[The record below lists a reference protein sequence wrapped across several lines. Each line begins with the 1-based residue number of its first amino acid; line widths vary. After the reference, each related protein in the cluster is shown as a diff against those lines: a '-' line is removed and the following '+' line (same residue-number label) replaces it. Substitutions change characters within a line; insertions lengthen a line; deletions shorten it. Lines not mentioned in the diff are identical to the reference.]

1 MNLLHFFSP
10 LCQIRNRSGFQELP
24 NSVAAQ
30 VEGFGQWVG
39 LTGPALNIVGGLLLL
54 FVGYLV
60 AKSIGKLIQGGLSR
74 LGVDRKATGD
84 LSIAKLIGKLAYYL
98 LMIIVLMAT
107 LSLMGVS
114 GDVLAP
120 LNEMTVKFLS
130 AIPNIIAAGII
141 AYVGY
146 FLAKIVAGLVEAS
159 GDRIRSWLPKVPTAS
174 KTDDFAGNVTEMNRE
189 LKDLGSGT
197 GRVDIVKVLKNVAFI
212 FVFIPILIIALEK
225 LNMQVIT
232 LPATNMLDTFIN
244 AIPSIVYAVIILFA
258 AVVGGKFLSRLL
270 QELLTSLDTNS
281 LGQKLRLENILG
293 HTNLVKV
300 IGNIAY
306 IVIVYIGVVEAA
318 KQLGLF
324 EVVDIL
330 DQVLAVAAK
339 IAFGLFI
346 LALGNVVANFV
357 SGIFLKSK
365 NANNLSSAIIRG
377 AILVI
382 FLAMGLHA
390 MGIANDIIELAFG
403 LSLGAIAVAFA
414 LAFGLGGREA
424 AGQEV
429 KNFFQK
435 LRKDDNDTNIKS

>member
-1 MNLLHFFSP
+1 MNLLISAFP
-10 LCQIRNRSGFQELP
+10 LLQINNPDRLTELP
-24 NSVAAQ
+24 NSVAMQ
-30 VEGFGQWVG
+30 VQGFGQWMG
-39 LTGPALNIVGGLLLL
+39 LTGPALHIIGGLLLL
-54 FVGYLV
+54 VVGYFV
-60 AKSIGKLIQGGLSR
+60 AKTVGRLVEKGLSK
-74 LGVDRKATGD
+74 LGINSRTKSD
-84 LSIAKLIGKLAYYL
+84 LSISRLFGKLAYYL

-114 GDVLAP
+114 GDVLIP
-120 LNEMTVKFLS
+120 LNEMTAKFLS
-130 AIPNIIAAGII
+130 AIPNIVAAAII

-146 FLAKIVAGLVEAS
+146 FLAKILSGLVEAS
-159 GDRIRSWLPKVPTAS
+159 GDKIRSWLPKMP
-174 KTDDFAGNVTEMNRE
+174 AGQPNGIAKESPAEVRRE
-189 LKDLGSGT
+189 LNEIGGGV
-197 GRVDIVKVLKNVAFI
+197 GRVDIVKVLKNVVFI

-258 AVVGGKFLSRLL
+258 AAVGGKFLSGLL
-270 QELLTSLDTNS
+270 QSLLNS
-281 LGQKLRLENILG
+281 LNINSLSPKLRLENILG
-293 HTNLVKV
+293 NTDLVKV

-306 IVIVYIGVVEAA
+306 IFIVYIGIVEAA

-324 EVVDIL
+324 EIVDIL
-330 DQVLAVAAK
+330 DQVLAVAGK
-339 IAFGLFI
+339 IVFGLLI

-357 SGIFLKSK
+357 TGLFLKSK
-365 NANNLSSAIIRG
+365 NANTLSSAIIRG

-429 KNFFQK
+429 KDFFQK
-435 LRKDDNDTNIKS
+435 LKKDDKDSLN

>member
-1 MNLLHFFSP
+1 MNLFNNFMSLS
-10 LCQIRNRSGFQELP
+10 QMNSAAGFQEFP

-30 VEGFGQWVG
+30 VEGIGQRVG
-39 LTGPALNIVGGLLLL
+39 LSGPALNIVGGLLLL
-54 FVGYLV
+54 IVGYFV
-60 AKSIGKLIQGGLSR
+60 AKSIGSLVQKGLDR
-74 LGVDRKATGD
+74 LGVDKKTKSD
-84 LSIAKLIGKLAYYL
+84 FSISRLFGKLAYYL

-120 LNEMTVKFLS
+120 LNEMTVKFLG
-130 AIPNIIAAGII
+130 AIPDIIAAGII

-159 GDRIRSWLPKVPTAS
+159 GDKIRSCLPKMPAS
-174 KTDDFAGNVTEMNRE
+174 GDANDISDSSSGVANGTNDRRG
-189 LKDLGSGT
+189 GT
-197 GRVDIVKVLKNVAFI
+197 GQMDVVKVLKNIVFI
-212 FVFIPILIIALEK
+212 FIFIPILIIALEK

-258 AVVGGKFLSRLL
+258 AAIGGKFLSRLL
-270 QELLTSLDTNS
+270 QNLLNSLNTNS
-281 LGQKLRLENILG
+281 LRHKLRLENILG
-293 HTNLVKV
+293 NTDLVRV

-306 IVIVYIGVVEAA
+306 IFIIYIGVVEAS

-324 EVVDIL
+324 EIVDIL
-330 DQVLAVAAK
+330 DDVLFVAAK
-339 IAFGLFI
+339 IVFGLLI

-357 SGIFLKSK
+357 TGLFLKSR
-365 NANNLSSAIIRG
+365 NANKLSSAIIRS
-377 AILVI
+377 AILLI

-424 AGQEV
+424 AGHEV
-429 KNFFQK
+429 KEFFQK
-435 LRKDDNDTNIKS
+435 LKKDNNDHD

>member
-1 MNLLHFFSP
+1 MNLLISFFP
-10 LCQIRNRSGFQELP
+10 LSQINDPARFQEFP
-24 NSVAAQ
+24 DSVAAQ
-30 VEGFGQWVG
+30 VEGFGRWIG
-39 LTGPALNIVGGLLLL
+39 LTGPALDIVGGLLLL
-54 FVGYLV
+54 IVGYFV
-60 AKSIGKLIQGGLSR
+60 AKSVGRLIQKGLSK
-74 LGVDRKATGD
+74 LGVDSKTKGE
-84 LSIAKLIGKLAYYL
+84 LSISRLFGKLAYYL

-120 LNEMTVKFLS
+120 LNVMTAKFLG

-146 FLAKIVAGLVEAS
+146 FLAKIIAGLVEGS
-159 GDRIRSWLPKVPTAS
+159 GDKIRSWLPKMPAAQDPGSFRENPSEV
-174 KTDDFAGNVTEMNRE
+174 GRE
-189 LKDLGSGT
+189 LSEMGKGIGQIDVV
-197 GRVDIVKVLKNVAFI
+197 RVLKNVAFI
-212 FVFIPILIIALEK
+212 VVFIPILIIALEK
-225 LNMQVIT
+225 LNMQVVT

-258 AVVGGKFLSRLL
+258 AAVGGKFLSRLL
-270 QELLTSLDTNS
+270 QSLLNSLNTNS
-281 LGQKLRLENILG
+281 LSQRLHLENILG
-293 HTNLVKV
+293 STNLVKV
-300 IGNIAY
+300 IGNITY
-306 IVIVYIGVVEAA
+306 IFIVYIGVVEAS

-339 IAFGLFI
+339 IVFGLLI

-357 SGIFLKSK
+357 TGLFLKSK
-365 NANNLSSAIIRG
+365 NANKLSSAIIRS

-390 MGIANDIIELAFG
+390 MGIASDIIELAFG

-414 LAFGLGGREA
+414 LAFGIGGREA

-429 KNFFQK
+429 KDFFQK
-435 LRKDDNDTNIKS
+435 LKKDDKNSQ